1 MSSILRGSRSYQE
14 EQKRKDRQ
22 RQLVL
27 DALVMQQQ
35 NQTDDKLLLDV
46 VSAIPRSTPQR
57 IEEVLS
63 DLRRKDDQAA
73 EQLENAIDHCND
85 LAKNLSGMQ
94 PDILWTE
101 PVRLVWTECIQALT
115 KQTARWKITPIVLI
129 HPFCGTITVLNSLC
143 GKYQAK
149 SEYARMKNFMDSMK
163 DGLEEVLDNIP
174 TIRDER
180 TGTSLSRD
188 EVKDILL
195 DLSNSA
201 ASDDAEEGADSHLSE
216 DVSEEEEEEK
226 FDELNKE
233 VERVS
238 EDWTSDKIDDKTSGE
253 SRLTPLIK
261 PLMKPKP
268 KPVLTMTPPRALNQS
283 ASSSLSDF
291 TNPLFSIEDSPIKT
305 APQLKT
311 SSPVEPVPMQLTIQ
325 KPLSRSLFGN
335 NDRRVSFSPKS
346 TSAKAEAPAAPVR
359 RSLPEAPPK
368 QASDLSIAYPDG
380 YTVLPVK
387 NGKNRKSDAKK
398 VKKPEKRPV
407 SSPNYPSSK
416 ASRLEQTENA
426 INQLQLGQ
434 ANQNE
439 MLARLTNQLGTL
451 AFNLGLHL
459 DKNNGK

>member
-1 MSSILRGSRSYQE
+1 ME

-27 DALVMQQQ
+27 DALVKQQQ
-35 NQTDDKLLLDV
+35 VQTDDKLLLDV

-63 DLRRKDDQAA
+63 DLRRKDEQAA
-73 EQLENAIDHCND
+73 EQLENAIDHCNEM
-85 LAKNLSGMQ
+85 AKNLSGMQ
-94 PDILWTE
+94 PDVLWTE
-101 PVRLVWTECIQALT
+101 PVRVLWTECIQALT
-115 KQTARWKITPIVLI
+115 KQTARWKITPVVLI

-149 SEYARMKNFMDSMK
+149 SEYARMQNFMDTLK
-163 DGLEEVLDNIP
+163 DGLEDVLDNIP
-174 TIRDER
+174 TIRDEK
-180 TGTSLSRD
+180 TGTSLSRE

-201 ASDDAEEGADSHLSE
+201 ASECGEDGTEGNLSE

-238 EDWTSDKIDDKTSGE
+238 EDWTNDKINEETSGE
-253 SRLTPLIK
+253 SRQTPLIK
-261 PLMKPKP
+261 PLMQPKP
-268 KPVLTMTPPRALNQS
+268 KPTLTMTPPRSFNQS
-283 ASSSLSDF
+283 ANSSLSDF
-291 TNPLFSIEDSPIKT
+291 GNPLFNIEDSPIKT

-311 SSPVEPVPMQLTIQ
+311 SSPVDLVPMHLTIQ
-325 KPLSRSLFGN
+325 KPVNRSLFGN
-335 NDRRVSFSPKS
+335 NDRRVSFSPKIEP
-346 TSAKAEAPAAPVR
+346 AAQAAPVR
-359 RSLPEAPPK
+359 RSLPAEPSK
-368 QASDLSIAYPDG
+368 QASDLSVAYPDG
-380 YTVLPVK
+380 YTVVPVR
-387 NGKNRKSDAKK
+387 NHKNRKSDAKK
-398 VKKPEKRPV
+398 AKKPEKRPV

-416 ASRLEQTENA
+416 ATRLEQTEMA
-426 INQLQLGQ
+426 INQLQMGQ

-439 MLARLTNQLGTL
+439 MLANLTNQLGTL

-459 DKNNGK
+459 DKKHGK